1 MQIAYGD
8 TTGDHKNT
16 VSEKGD
22 SQLIRADTN
31 MRGDIS

>member
-8 TTGDHKNT
+8 TTGDHKNA

-22 SQLIRADTN
+22 SQLIHADTKT
-31 MRGDIS
+31 RGDIS